1 MEKELKEELILIAK
15 RVPLGDNWKLLSDPN
30 HVYPSLTEAL
40 EGYFQEVG
48 QPCDFRLSPIKGE
61 LYAIDSV
68 MVEKSAP
75 PPPPPP
81 KKFNIY
87 GDYWY
92 V

>member
-1 MEKELKEELILIAK
+1 
-15 RVPLGDNWKLLSDPN
+15 
-30 HVYPSLTEAL
+30 
-40 EGYFQEVG
+40 
-48 QPCDFRLSPIKGE
+48 

-68 MVEKSAP
+68 VVEKTP

-81 KKFNIY
+81 KKFNMY